1 MSPARC
7 GGTVRKDGPLLAPQ
21 APGAGRLFS
30 AAGDAATGLREVFTG
45 LRPVATGLRLVT
57 TGTVRRETAPARP
70 AAPTGRRDKKKA
82 GSYRSCYPPG
92 GGGGEWRGAAGA
104 PRRGGLYCA
113 VKRTTRLDM
122 ELMVNTSRPTF
133 IR

>member
-30 AAGDAATGLREVFTG
+30 ATGDAATGLREIFTG

-57 TGTVRRETAPARP
+57 TGTVRRKTDPAR
-70 AAPTGRRDKKKA
+70 
-82 GSYRSCYPPG
+82 
-92 GGGGEWRGAAGA
+92 RGATGA
-104 PRRGGLYCA
+104 PRRDSPYCA
-113 VKRTTRLDM
+113 VRRTTRLDM